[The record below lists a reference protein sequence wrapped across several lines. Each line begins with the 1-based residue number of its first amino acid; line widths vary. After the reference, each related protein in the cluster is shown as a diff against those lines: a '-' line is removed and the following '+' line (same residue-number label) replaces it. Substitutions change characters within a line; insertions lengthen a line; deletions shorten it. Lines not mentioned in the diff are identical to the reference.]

1 MTEVPNNRKKVVLL
15 ASSVL
20 SVHIVTLAWMK
31 KNAVYFS
38 SSILLY
44 SFLCVFLQLSSVFL
58 MVSIVRPKD
67 NEKIC
72 LDQK

>member
-1 MTEVPNNRKKVVLL
+1 MTEVPKNRKKVVLL

-38 SSILLY
+38 SSILPY